1 MTAPYYTLYIASLP
15 EVLFAHR
22 YSCSKD
28 SWHLSVN
35 ADIVEISACLAGTM
49 KRTCG
54 SSTDIFTP
62 GELFVTPRDR
72 PYTMEVSDGH
82 SHVTAAL
89 ALQQDGMPALLPRTI
104 AASACPDALRALM
117 TLSTSRLP
125 SLSASAAALTLL
137 AALDGSAR
145 AQKVENPH
153 YKKALSYIE
162 NNLREATLFAAAEFA
177 GVSPGYLASLF
188 RKHGTTFTDYTNSLR
203 ISRAGELMCAKNIT
217 AQRAGEQV
225 GICDPKYLSR
235 LFKKYNGVSIRAFRA
250 ERSR

>member
-22 YSCSKD
+22 YSCSRD

-49 KRTCG
+49 KRTNG
-54 SSTDIFTP
+54 NSTDIFTP

-89 ALQQDGMPALLPRTI
+89 ALQQEGMPALLPRTV
-104 AASACPDALRALM
+104 AASVCPDALRALM
-117 TLSTSRLP
+117 TLSASRL
-125 SLSASAAALTLL
+125 
-137 AALDGSAR
+137 
-145 AQKVENPH
+145 QKVENPH

-162 NNLREATLFAAAEFA
+162 NNLREATLFSAAEFA

>member
-28 SWHLSVN
+28 SWHLSVTP
-35 ADIVEISACLAGTM
+35 DIVEISACLAGTM
-49 KRTCG
+49 KRTSG
-54 SSTDIFTP
+54 NSTDIFTP

-89 ALQQDGMPALLPRTI
+89 ALQQEGMPALLPRTV
-104 AASACPDALRALM
+104 AASVCPDALRALM
-117 TLSTSRLP
+117 TLSASRLP

-145 AQKVENPH
+145 AQRWRIRTT
-153 YKKALSYIE
+153 KKLSAILKTTFVKPRFLRRR
-162 NNLREATLFAAAEFA
+162 NL
-177 GVSPGYLASLF
+177 PGYLPAILPPSSAGTAPPLPIIQTPFASPVQE
-188 RKHGTTFTDYTNSLR
+188 SL
-203 ISRAGELMCAKNIT
+203 CVQKT
-217 AQRAGEQV
+217 
-225 GICDPKYLSR
+225 
-235 LFKKYNGVSIRAFRA
+235 
-250 ERSR
+250 

>member
-1 MTAPYYTLYIASLP
+1 MRSKRSSIAENKSVCTKDAETP
-15 EVLFAHR
+15 FFAAF
-22 YSCSKD
+22 S
-28 SWHLSVN
+28 
-35 ADIVEISACLAGTM
+35 
-49 KRTCG
+49 
-54 SSTDIFTP
+54 
-62 GELFVTPRDR
+62 
-72 PYTMEVSDGH
+72 
-82 SHVTAAL
+82 
-89 ALQQDGMPALLPRTI
+89 
-104 AASACPDALRALM
+104 RA
-117 TLSTSRLP
+117 
-125 SLSASAAALTLL
+125 SASAAALTLL

>member
-22 YSCSKD
+22 YSCSRD

-49 KRTCG
+49 KRTSG
-54 SSTDIFTP
+54 NSTDIFTP

-89 ALQQDGMPALLPRTI
+89 ALQQEGMPALLPRTI

-117 TLSTSRLP
+117 TLSASRLP

-203 ISRAGELMCAKNIT
+203 ISRAGELMCAINIT
-217 AQRAGEQV
+217 AQRAWEQV
-225 GICDPKYLSR
+225 GICDPNYLSR